1 NLELTTSLRD
11 GSRTGTLLWVL
22 DQSKTAMGGRM
33 LRNWLDKPLINVHEI
48 KKRQDLVENLLNHF
62 FERTDLNEV
71 LTRVYDLERLAG
83 RIAYG
88 TVNARDLIQLKRSL
102 EQIPMIIEILSLM
115 NVDGTWDTLL
125 SQIDPVSEVS
135 DLIER
140 AIEDE
145 PPISIMEGE
154 IIKNGFNDQLD
165 EYRDAMTNGKKWLAE
180 LEAKER
186 QAT

>member
-1 NLELTTSLRD
+1 MRRNLELTTSLRD

-22 DQSKTAMGGRM
+22 DQTKTAMGGRM
-33 LRNWLDKPLINVHEI
+33 LKSWLDKPLINVHEI
-48 KKRQDLVENLLNHF
+48 NKRQDLVENMLNHF

-102 EQIPMIIEILSLM
+102 QQIPQLIEIISLM
-115 NVDGTWDTLL
+115 NVDGTWDELL
-125 SQIDPVSEVS
+125 REIDPVSEVS
-135 DLIER
+135 DLIEH

-145 PPISIMEGE
+145 HRFPLWKGGKLLKIIQRPIG
-154 IIKNGFNDQLD
+154 
-165 EYRDAMTNGKKWLAE
+165 
-180 LEAKER
+180 
-186 QAT
+186 